1 LRSKARLRPDEHGW
15 APRSFS
21 PCAPAALHPKVTNI
35 FANFRNSYDHVL
47 CFTRSRRLLLYLF
60 VNDDEV
66 NYSSEFLIASKFFG
80 VVIIIQSLFE
90 VLADEIL

>member
-1 LRSKARLRPDEHGW
+1 
-15 APRSFS
+15 
-21 PCAPAALHPKVTNI
+21 
-35 FANFRNSYDHVL
+35 
-47 CFTRSRRLLLYLF
+47 LLLYLF